1 MAYALP
7 RPLSSCPTSTIAA
20 PCAGRTIS
28 GVIAIR
34 ACLRGEDPERKRSR
48 QLQRG
53 FETAAG
59 TLSRDPCVRRRGLG
73 TRTVNCFRGDARW
86 LGCTHDRRCRGNR
99 HGRTRSHFAL
109 PLAVFPHPSRS
120 LCWIAIRHTFYLD
133 ACTVYRVPVDGYD
146 IRIRLSLA
154 KPAPP
159 GFRFLSKS

>member
-53 FETAAG
+53 FEGAPDAP
-59 TLSRDPCVRRRGLG
+59 SREPGVRRPGL
-73 TRTVNCFRGDARW
+73 RTCALYNAARNPRRLLCSLNASDAVGQQRAPNPGSQRPW
-86 LGCTHDRRCRGNR
+86 QSLYLSSCTPGQGPQSESTQISCRLLG
-99 HGRTRSHFAL
+99 
-109 PLAVFPHPSRS
+109 
-120 LCWIAIRHTFYLD
+120 
-133 ACTVYRVPVDGYD
+133 
-146 IRIRLSLA
+146 
-154 KPAPP
+154 
-159 GFRFLSKS
+159 